1 MARTVSLN
9 RKTSETQISLRIN
22 FDGKGKSEIDTGV
35 PFFNHMLELMA
46 KHGFFDLALKAKG
59 DLDVDFHHSIED
71 IGIILGEAIK
81 KGLDNKKGIRRYGFS
96 SVPMDETLAQVTIDI
111 CNRAHLVYKLPI
123 TRGKIGTF
131 DIEVV
136 KEFFQ
141 AFSNASGITVHINVP
156 YGSNRHHIVEAI
168 FKAFGKAL
176 CDAVTLDPRV
186 QGVLSTKGVL

>member
-1 MARTVSLN
+1 MARKVSLN

-46 KHGFFDLALKAKG
+46 KHGFFDLTLKAKG

-71 IGIILGEAIK
+71 IGIILGGAVK
-81 KGLDNKKGIRRYGFS
+81 KGLDTKKGIRRYGFA

-111 CNRAHLVYKLPI
+111 CNRSHLVYKLPVA
-123 TRGKIGTF
+123 RGKIGTF

-141 AFSNASGITVHINVP
+141 AFSNAAGITVHINVP
-156 YGSNRHHIVEAI
+156 YGSNRHHIVEAV
-168 FKAFGKAL
+168 FKAFGRAL

-186 QGVLSTKGVL
+186 QGVLSTKGLL

>member
-71 IGIILGEAIK
+71 IGIILGEALK
-81 KGLDNKKGIRRYGFS
+81 KGLNNKKGIRRYGFAA
-96 SVPMDETLAQVTIDI
+96 VPMDETLSQVTIDI

-123 TRGKIGTF
+123 ARGKIGTF

-141 AFSNASGITVHINVP
+141 AFSNASGITIHINVP

-186 QGVLSTKGVL
+186 QGVLSTKGAL